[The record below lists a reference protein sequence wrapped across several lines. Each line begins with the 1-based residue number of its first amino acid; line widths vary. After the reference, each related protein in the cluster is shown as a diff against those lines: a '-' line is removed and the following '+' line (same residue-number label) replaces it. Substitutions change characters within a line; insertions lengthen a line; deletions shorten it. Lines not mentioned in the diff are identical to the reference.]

1 MTLTS
6 RAVCQERLRR
16 VFPEQVTHR
25 GRLTNQLAA
34 SAVFVSLYV
43 GSVAGARKVRPS
55 MVLWMCDAAA
65 RRTRI
70 TERREWYEAALRGK
84 RSLSELLRTWGVQH
98 QPWYGDNTREPL
110 RDETFRTWAEYGA
123 LLRDETVPT
132 TSPVPQWSLADD
144 FASLFRT
151 RLRGDELERAI
162 SRWQE
167 NHLGAAGLARVA
179 IARQLAGPGAQVVVD
194 LPGGGRRT
202 LAPGGS
208 SLIVKGVIERLAP
221 RLLERPGVLFISES
235 REHVDVVD
243 DRLLRRLGIE
253 IDAARVLPD
262 ALLFDAGPGVFWL
275 VEAAYTAGASDEA
288 RKAALVEWAVSQ
300 NLDPAACRYLSAF
313 VSRTAQPFRRLV
325 SSLAW
330 GTHVWFLDE
339 PENVIRLEEL
349 PERSHS

>member
-1 MTLTS
+1 M
-6 RAVCQERLRR
+6 
-16 VFPEQVTHR
+16 
-25 GRLTNQLAA
+25 
-34 SAVFVSLYV
+34 
-43 GSVAGARKVRPS
+43 
-55 MVLWMCDAAA
+55 
-65 RRTRI
+65 
-70 TERREWYEAALRGK
+70 
-84 RSLSELLRTWGVQH
+84 
-98 QPWYGDNTREPL
+98 
-110 RDETFRTWAEYGA
+110 
-123 LLRDETVPT
+123 
-132 TSPVPQWSLADD
+132 PQWSLADD

-208 SLIVKGVIERLAP
+208 SLIVKGVIELLAP

-253 IDAARVLPD
+253 IDAARLLPD

-275 VEAAYTAGASDEA
+275 VEAAYTAGAIDEA
-288 RKAALVEWAVSQ
+288 RKAALVEWAASQ

-330 GTHVWFLDE
+330 GTHVLFLDE
-339 PENVIRLEEL
+339 PESVIRLEEL